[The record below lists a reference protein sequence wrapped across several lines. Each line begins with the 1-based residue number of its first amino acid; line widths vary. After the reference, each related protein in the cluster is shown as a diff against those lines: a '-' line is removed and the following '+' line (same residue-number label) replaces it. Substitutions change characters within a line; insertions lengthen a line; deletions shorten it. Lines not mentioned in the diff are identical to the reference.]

1 MRAEKNSENKLIEEL
16 YLGLQIVLTLF
27 LLNLVF
33 PILGKTNQ
41 TSKMLFV
48 AVFAAYVFGK
58 IVYYAKTVIIDNQ
71 DIKSCPSRLVT
82 LIDGAFVF
90 WVIYL
95 EWTLGHNIIALFYV
109 YVLIQGIRYQGE
121 RPWLFSIPPALIHIG
136 LITTQ
141 MKASVFEL
149 EHIIEILLYFVIV
162 IIIDIPFKQIRKLNE
177 EKQSYY
183 EALQRTND
191 ELEKMATTDYLT
203 ALSNH
208 QSFYTYFDELKLQA
222 VRKNFPISLI
232 FMDID
237 NFKHIN
243 DTYGHLSGDQIL
255 KELADIIK
263 SCIRSTDF
271 AARYGGEEFAVILPN
286 TDLDVA
292 VKLSE
297 RIRRKVEANHFETG
311 DRVIQVTISMG
322 ADTFK
327 PENSC
332 KCLYEFIN
340 KVDMLLYKAKNNGKN
355 QVQYTE

>member
-1 MRAEKNSENKLIEEL
+1 MKSERSSESRLIEEL
-16 YLGLQIVLTLF
+16 YLGLQLVLTLF

-33 PILGKTNQ
+33 PVLGKTNQ
-41 TSKMLFV
+41 TSKVMFV
-48 AVFAAYVFGK
+48 SVFVLYVFGK
-58 IVYYAKTVIIDNQ
+58 IVYYAKTVIIDNREM
-71 DIKSCPSRLVT
+71 KNPPSRTLT

-90 WVIYL
+90 WVIAL
-95 EWTLGHNIIALFYV
+95 EWTLGHNIISLFYV
-109 YVLIQGIRYQGE
+109 YVLIQGIRYQGKS
-121 RPWLFSIPPALIHIG
+121 PWLFSIPPALIHIG
-136 LITTQ
+136 LITGQ
-141 MKASVFEL
+141 MEESILQV

-162 IIIDIPFKQIRKLNE
+162 IIIDIPFKQIYKLNE

-191 ELEKMATTDYLT
+191 ELERMATTDYLT

-208 QSFYTYFDELKLQA
+208 QSFYSYFDELKLQA
-222 VRKNFPISLI
+222 MRKNFPISLI

-237 NFKHIN
+237 DFKHIN

-263 SCIRSTDF
+263 TCIRRTDF

-286 TDLDVA
+286 TNLDVA

-297 RIRRKVEANHFETG
+297 RIRKKVESNRFEAG
-311 DRVIQVTISMG
+311 SSAINVTISIG

-327 PENSC
+327 PEHACN
-332 KCLYEFIN
+332 CLYDFIN

-355 QVQYTE
+355 QVQYTK